1 MNDNKSNKSNKGKLN
16 TIDDEPV
23 MIGSVCL
30 DQLVQPVDFSGAATA
45 GTPTRIQIAKPRR
58 DEWVTVRTGDKWR
71 LAIYVIED
79 TESMDREIYI
89 VTNDLANGE
98 LADDARYTIL
108 HFAASSTGRLFWW
121 YIKMGTEHRRNHW
134 AESALK
140 AVEIAQG
147 KWIRVIAAREGYE
160 IREAK
165 AQMPEPQWPD
175 MSQED
180 AIKLAFKDR
189 VIDTMDHPI
198 AKRLTL
204 GG

>member
-1 MNDNKSNKSNKGKLN
+1 MTDKKDKKEKLD
-16 TIDDEPV
+16 TAGDEPIL
-23 MIGSVCL
+23 IGSVPL
-30 DQLVQPVDFSGAATA
+30 EQLIQPVDFSGVATA
-45 GTPTRIQIAKPRR
+45 GTPTRIQVSKTRR
-58 DEWVTVRTGDKWR
+58 DEWVRVRAGDDWR

-98 LADDARYTIL
+98 LADDARYAIL
-108 HFAASSTGRLFWW
+108 HFAVSSTGRLFWW
-121 YIKMGTEHRRNHW
+121 HIKMGTEHRRNHW

-140 AVEIAQG
+140 AVEIAQS

-160 IREAK
+160 VREAK
-165 AQMPEPQWPD
+165 AQMPEPRWPD
-175 MSQED
+175 MSRED
-180 AIKLAFKDR
+180 AIKLAFEDR
-189 VIDTMDHPI
+189 VIETMDHPV